1 MEKKKTSIRI
11 AQESRKKNNKT
22 GYFIGYITVMNG
34 MSAFALAVAWCWGMS
49 AIFHMEMDTKM
60 ILLWLLLISMRSLP
74 DMECPALAGSVPDW
88 ERRQQESGISGTSVS
103 GLAERCSDSF
113 GKGAAGNV
121 EHLYQNIE
129 MVQFQFLS

>member
-22 GYFIGYITVMNG
+22 GYFTGYITVMNG
-34 MSAFALAVAWCWGMS
+34 MSAFALAAAWCWGMS

-60 ILLWLLLISMRSLP
+60 ILLWLLLIS
-74 DMECPALAGSVPDW
+74 
-88 ERRQQESGISGTSVS
+88 SGTSVS

-113 GKGAAGNV
+113 GKGQPV
-121 EHLYQNIE
+121 MWNICIRI
-129 MVQFQFLS
+129 

>member
-60 ILLWLLLISMRSLP
+60 ILLWLLLISMLFS
-74 DMECPALAGSVPDW
+74 AGYGMS
-88 ERRQQESGISGTSVS
+88 RICLLYTSPS
-103 GLAERCSDSF
+103 PRDCS
-113 GKGAAGNV
+113 
-121 EHLYQNIE
+121 
-129 MVQFQFLS
+129 

>member
-49 AIFHMEMDTKM
+49 AIFHMEWIQND
-60 ILLWLLLISMRSLP
+60 LIVAASDIYAVLCRIWNVP
-74 DMECPALAGSVPDW
+74 HWRDRCRTGSGGSRNLV
-88 ERRQQESGISGTSVS
+88 
-103 GLAERCSDSF
+103 
-113 GKGAAGNV
+113 
-121 EHLYQNIE
+121 
-129 MVQFQFLS
+129 

>member
-60 ILLWLLLISMRSLP
+60 ILL
-74 DMECPALAGSVPDW
+74 PDW

-113 GKGAAGNV
+113 GKGQPV
-121 EHLYQNIE
+121 MWNICIRI
-129 MVQFQFLS
+129 

>member
-60 ILLWLLLISMRSLP
+60 TNINNVTDIVVP
-74 DMECPALAGSVPDW
+74 EEAKNAQPVPA
-88 ERRQQESGISGTSVS
+88 
-103 GLAERCSDSF
+103 
-113 GKGAAGNV
+113 N
-121 EHLYQNIE
+121 
-129 MVQFQFLS
+129 